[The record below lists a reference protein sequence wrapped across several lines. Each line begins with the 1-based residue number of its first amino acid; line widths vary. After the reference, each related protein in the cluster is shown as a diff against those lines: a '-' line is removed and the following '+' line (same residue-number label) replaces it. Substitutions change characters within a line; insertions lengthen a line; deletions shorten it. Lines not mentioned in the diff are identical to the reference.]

1 MNSSGGITFK
11 ATVIF
16 DSAAAK
22 RKFSGAIHKAQIKLD
37 AQVLADSNYYC
48 PLKTGTLQKS
58 GIINTVLGSGLVV
71 WKTPYARGQY
81 YGVNFDRSKGP
92 NPNACAKWFEAA
104 KARKEKQWEKLVNDT
119 VKNSERDQRIR

>member
-1 MNSSGGITFK
+1 MNSNGGITFK
-11 ATVIF
+11 ATANF
-16 DSAAAK
+16 NSAAAK

-71 WKTPYARGQY
+71 WKTSYARAQY
-81 YGVNFDRSKGP
+81 YGVNFDRSKDP

-104 KARKEKQWEKLVNDT
+104 KARKVKQWEKLVNDT
-119 VKNSERDQRIR
+119 VKNS

>member
-1 MNSSGGITFK
+1 MNKDGGITFK
-11 ATVIF
+11 ATANF

-37 AQVLADSNYYC
+37 AQVLTDSNYYC

-58 GIINTVLGSGLVV
+58 AQINTVLGSGLVK
-71 WKTPYARGQY
+71 WRTPYARAQY
-81 YGVNFDRSKGP
+81 YGVNFDRSKDP

-104 KARKEKQWEKLVNDT
+104 KARKSKDWEKLVNDT
-119 VKNSERDQRIR
+119 IKNS

>member
-1 MNSSGGITFK
+1 MNSNGGITFK
-11 ATVIF
+11 VTANF

-37 AQVLADSNYYC
+37 AQVLTDSNYYC

-71 WKTPYARGQY
+71 WKTPYARAQY
-81 YGVNFDRSKGP
+81 YGVNFDRSKDP

-104 KARKEKQWEKLVNDT
+104 KARKVKQWEKLVNDT
-119 VKNSERDQRIR
+119 VKNS